1 MALQIRKLTN
11 EIYEIEDGSITLSVK
26 EAIANYKRVQN
37 IKYTINDLLLFLFY
51 SQSDKNIVGR
61 TVLFKELFLMEREIF
76 SAYLF
81 DWKNVPG
88 QEEWKLI
95 KFISRFTHEGLGHP
109 SIKKTNKNTI
119 RIDYGTH
126 SLSLR
131 LSTYNTRA
139 VLSYDDKERLPLYI
153 FLANQFRK
161 NIDIYYKTIETE
173 DCGFIPH
180 FYGPYSF
187 SVANRLENMISVG
200 LINRK
205 GKRSTNSEEFSITG
219 KGKQLIKRKYEEL
232 SDIVKHKLRER
243 RKGLDQYGTKWI
255 LNHVYNFYP
264 EFTSKSKVRYKYD
277 LITWGRIGKKDV
289 VY

>member
-95 KFISRFTHEGLGHP
+95 K
-109 SIKKTNKNTI
+109 
-119 RIDYGTH
+119 
-126 SLSLR
+126 
-131 LSTYNTRA
+131 
-139 VLSYDDKERLPLYI
+139 
-153 FLANQFRK
+153 
-161 NIDIYYKTIETE
+161 
-173 DCGFIPH
+173 
-180 FYGPYSF
+180 
-187 SVANRLENMISVG
+187 
-200 LINRK
+200 
-205 GKRSTNSEEFSITG
+205 
-219 KGKQLIKRKYEEL
+219 
-232 SDIVKHKLRER
+232 
-243 RKGLDQYGTKWI
+243 
-255 LNHVYNFYP
+255 
-264 EFTSKSKVRYKYD
+264 
-277 LITWGRIGKKDV
+277 
-289 VY
+289 